1 MLPQS
6 QEPILWCTYYLNWYK
21 SMLEQFFASH
31 WPCPFQNTQFYDSVY
46 KDHKRAGGYCHQ
58 DLAKP
63 VWRPRSKKNVQ
74 NLGVF
79 ISTQLCCGLL
89 HQISTHLLLCCDNVV
104 ILSFSWFCGFWP
116 FFFFVLWVSCESQRD
131 WAALVR
137 KHCSSWSQ
145 QRSTPIPVTNRCSQ
159 RLIYSI
165 CWRNQCH
172 FPP

>member
-1 MLPQS
+1 MLQALRCNFKQSSRQKWMLPQS

-58 DLAKP
+58 DLSKP

-79 ISTQLCCGLL
+79 ISTQLCCGFL
-89 HQISTHLLLCCDNVV
+89 HQNSTHLLLCCDNDV

-116 FFFFVLWVSCESQRD
+116 FFFCALSFMWKPKGLSCSGEETLQFM
-131 WAALVR
+131 
-137 KHCSSWSQ
+137 K
-145 QRSTPIPVTNRCSQ
+145 STEINSNT
-159 RLIYSI
+159 
-165 CWRNQCH
+165 CH
-172 FPP
+172 K